1 MVTIVKLELDRIAVK
16 LMWASGLALVV
27 MSAAAALAQSAGT
40 ALRGNKM
47 ALDIV
52 SRPWSLTAR
61 EQTPLQAKSLATSS
75 TSSILLPSLGVATLT
90 TKSVEALPSG
100 NSRWVGTMEIAN
112 QRWDASLILT
122 AAGGWGEVRTPQ
134 GRVRFEPDANQ
145 KQTVQLLPSAL
156 PGMEACASASLTQF
170 KLKSANPDAARRVV
184 DALST
189 ALNQTDIVT
198 IDVLFVTT
206 PQVSRRYGDQL
217 SGLLDSLIEGANAAM
232 RNSNTPVA
240 FRAVGNVPVKPQRL
254 IVGDLVDAL
263 KAVASSEDATLGTN
277 ADFSHISNK
286 RTQSGADVVVMITG
300 FGDYSVGCSNNS
312 ECIVGAAF
320 QASVETLADTNPAR
334 RGYAV
339 VDIGARDLAL
349 TFVYELGHLLGAG
362 HEREAGGGGLFADSV
377 GYRWN
382 AGSNG
387 DIMSYAPSRELVF
400 SNPEVRCGANGEV
413 ACGAAGDASA
423 ATNNA
428 RAIRAA
434 RKLIADYRKTQPLPL
449 PDMTGLW
456 SSTQGSAQVHL
467 SHRGKVISAVL
478 FEQDSSGR
486 TSWLAVPNCLVD
498 DRTCQ
503 GALYTSWA
511 PPSGGNAGTLVPP
524 SVFTAAVGTMT
535 INMSLPAGPNFRI
548 TQFGFSR
555 DFSASR
561 AYAFSP
567 PPADDQTLEG
577 SWWLSMFLG
586 PGVAITRNGTQLHAM
601 WFGFDR
607 NGQGE
612 WLSSNDCRLSTGG
625 VVNSCVGGLR
635 RPLGAGM
642 TNVGSIALD
651 FTSAYRGR
659 VQIGRDGVTRTASIE
674 RELML
679 DP

>member
-1 MVTIVKLELDRIAVK
+1 VVTVVKLELDRIAIK

-27 MSAAAALAQSAGT
+27 MSASVALAQAPAGG
-40 ALRGNKM
+40 LRGNKM
-47 ALDIV
+47 ALDVV

-61 EQTPLQAKSLATSS
+61 EPAALQAKSLATTTS
-75 TSSILLPSLGVATLT
+75 TSIVLPTLGVATLT
-90 TKSVEALPSG
+90 TRTVEALPSG

-112 QRWDASLILT
+112 QRWDASLVLT
-122 AAGGWGEVRTPQ
+122 ATGAWGEVRTPQ

-156 PGMEACASASLTQF
+156 PGMEACASASLNQF
-170 KLKSANPDAARRVV
+170 KMKSASPDAARRVV

-198 IDVLFVTT
+198 IDVLFVST
-206 PQVSRRYGDQL
+206 PQVARRYGDQL

-286 RTQSGADVVVMITG
+286 RSQSGADVVVMLTG

-349 TFVYELGHLLGAG
+349 TFVHELGHLLGAG

-377 GYRWN
+377 GFRWN
-382 AGSNG
+382 AGNNG

-413 ACGAAGDASA
+413 ACGATGDATA

-456 SSTQGSAQVHL
+456 SSTSDSAQVHL
-467 SHRGKVISAVL
+467 SHRGKVITALL

-498 DRTCQ
+498 GRTCQ
-503 GALYTSWA
+503 GTLYTSWA
-511 PPSGGNAGTLVPP
+511 PAGASGNALVPP

-535 INMSLPAGPNFRI
+535 IDMSLPAAPNFRI

-577 SWWLSMFLG
+577 SWWLSMYLG
-586 PGVAITRNGTQLHAM
+586 PGVAITRNGTQLHAL

-612 WLSSNDCRLSTGG
+612 WLSSSDCRLSTSG

-642 TNVGSIALD
+642 ANVGSIALD

-659 VQIGRDGVTRTASIE
+659 VQIGRDGVTRSGSIE